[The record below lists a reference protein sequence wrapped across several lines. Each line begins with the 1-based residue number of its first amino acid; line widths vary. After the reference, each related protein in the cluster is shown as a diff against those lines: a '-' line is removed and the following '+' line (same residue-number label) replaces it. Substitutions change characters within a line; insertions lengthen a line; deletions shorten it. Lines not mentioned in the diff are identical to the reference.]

1 MILLDIS
8 FTDIFNPAFYLEHGG
23 LWLLLFIVFAETG
36 LMIGFFLP
44 GDSLLFIAG
53 VYSNKLINAV
63 IPGGLGSDF
72 YNLLLLI
79 ILITSA
85 GIAGN
90 VVGYWFG
97 KKSGTYL
104 FNKKDTLIFKKRYLL
119 EAKDFYDKYGAQTIV
134 IARFLPIIRTFA
146 PIVAGIVNM
155 NKPKFIVYNVIGCLG
170 WVICMTMAGHY
181 LERFFLL
188 QYDYDIKDHL
198 EIIVLGLIIVTSIP
212 FAWKYLK
219 EKCKGKAKP

>member
-8 FTDIFNPAFYLEHGG
+8 FFDIFNPAFYLEHGG

-36 LMIGFFLP
+36 LMVGFFLP

-53 VYSNKLINAV
+53 VYSNKLIKAV

-79 ILITSA
+79 ILITLA

-90 VVGYWFG
+90 MVGYWTG
-97 KKSGTYL
+97 QKSGTYL
-104 FNKKDTLIFKKRYLL
+104 FNKKDTFIFKKKHLF
-119 EAKDFYDKYGAQTIV
+119 ETQHFYDRYGAPTIV

-155 NKPKFIVYNVIGCLG
+155 NKPKFLFYNVVGCLF
-170 WVICMTMAGHY
+170 WVISLTMAGHY
-181 LERFFLL
+181 LERFFLIR
-188 QYDYDIKDHL
+188 YDLDIKEHL
-198 EIIVLGLIIVTSIP
+198 EFIIVGLIVITSIP
-212 FAWKYLK
+212 FVWKYLK
-219 EKCKGKAKP
+219 NKRKKG